1 MHLLLATCVPPRSH
15 YGCVISHKYALMRIL
30 CHMWL
35 LRSVMYNRNKNENT
49 SLKPQIALILVPL
62 LQRQAHACTNAHT
75 QRAPENNHC
84 GEPYKASE
92 AHTHTSS
99 HIGLLFRLGSW
110 ERGSEQPVSR
120 LARSTLHSQRRVLSG
135 QIMLIVWERNP
146 VLLARWRQRGRHH
159 AKRQP
164 FLHRFFSCGFLSFLW
179 QVRQHHDFSTV
190 HVEGKLSKEEEE
202 EKLHV
207 VVSFTFLCLFCLW
220 VAGWHILQIE
230 RSLKWIN

>member
-1 MHLLLATCVPPRSH
+1 
-15 YGCVISHKYALMRIL
+15 MRIL

-35 LRSVMYNRNKNENT
+35 LRYVMYNRNKNKNT
-49 SLKPQIALILVPL
+49 NLKSQTSNLTLILVPL
-62 LQRQAHACTNAHT
+62 LQRQAHTCTDAHT

-110 ERGSEQPVSR
+110 ERGSEHPVSR
-120 LARSTLHSQRRVLSG
+120 LAGSTLHSQRRVLSG

-146 VLLARWRQRGRHH
+146 VLLARWRQRGRYH

-207 VVSFTFLCLFCLW
+207 VISFTFQCVFCLW
-220 VAGWHILQIE
+220 VAGWHISQIE
-230 RSLKWIN
+230 RSLKWNN